1 VGRGA
6 RRSYCIL
13 VVGAGVTD
21 QAQRR
26 LEALAGSNDG
36 FAIAEMDLELRGP
49 GELSG
54 VRQWGPAGFRFADLL
69 RHGDDVALARDVAR
83 RLAADGRL
91 AAARAGLALYHRIDT
106 THPAG

>member
-1 VGRGA
+1 MANDPDLTPEV
-6 RRSYCIL
+6 
-13 VVGAGVTD
+13 AGVTD

-26 LEALAGSNDG
+26 LEALAGTNDG
-36 FAIAEMDLELRGP
+36 FAVAEMDLELRGP

-69 RHGDDVALARDVAR
+69 RHGEEVALARDVAQ

-91 AAARAGLALYHRIDT
+91 PATRAALSVYHGIESEL
-106 THPAG
+106 PAG